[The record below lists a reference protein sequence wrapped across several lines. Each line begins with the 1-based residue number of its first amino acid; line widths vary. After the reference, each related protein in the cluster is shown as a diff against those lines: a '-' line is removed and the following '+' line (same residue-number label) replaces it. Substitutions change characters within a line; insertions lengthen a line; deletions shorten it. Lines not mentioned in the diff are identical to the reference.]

1 MMKINGFKKIMLLGA
16 SVILLIAIC
25 VLCFLP
31 FVQMENIDAEAY
43 WGNHF
48 DDSMHD
54 RIQVQLTR
62 FQLYPNCWF
71 IHKGDTYKDIPL
83 HDENNIQQKMSIKFN
98 WDNSVTISKGS
109 HTYDLRVDSVVIK
122 SKMFPYDDYIF
133 KQHETD
139 DSLFVG
145 IYMYDKK
152 ENEIAVY
159 RQKSMMPYVGKRVGF
174 SIIID
179 GKVFETGV
187 KDFFDY

>member
-1 MMKINGFKKIMLLGA
+1 MKTNGFKKIIVLGA
-16 SVILLIAIC
+16 SVISLIVIV
-25 VLCFLP
+25 VLCYWP
-31 FVQMENIDAEAY
+31 FVQMDNIDAEAY

-48 DDSMHD
+48 DDSIHD

-71 IHKGDTYKDIPL
+71 IHKGDTYTEIPL
-83 HDENNIQQKMSIKFN
+83 HDENNNQQKISIKFN
-98 WDNSVTISKGS
+98 WNHCVTIIKGS
-109 HTYDLRVDSVVIK
+109 HTYDLRIDRVVVK

-152 ENEIAVY
+152 KNEIAVY
-159 RQKSMMPYVGKRVGF
+159 RQKSMMPYGGKRVGF
-174 SIIID
+174 RIKVD
-179 GKVFETGV
+179 GKVFETGT
-187 KDFFDY
+187 KEWFDY